1 MHLSDAHHFR
11 KMIAG
16 ACMVVAP
23 VVLLVSMVIHP
34 ASDMNEATQVATIAD
49 NLDAWYVAHL
59 LALISIALTVPVIL
73 GLMHMLREREVAFG
87 HLGGGLAMLGLLA
100 FAGVVGME
108 LVMWQMVAGGSTREA
123 VALLERLNETAGIVI
138 PFVLVSF
145 GLTLGLACLA
155 FGLYRARAVQSWMAI
170 FVAAGD
176 PARGRVRSG
185 AELAGD
191 RGRGLPGRG
200 PRRDRPD
207 GPARDR
213 RSLGAHPRIRGLPPR
228 AGDALVPEAAAAP
241 AAARVSS
248 TGAPSGRPWL

>member
-11 KMIAG
+11 KMVAG

-59 LALISIALTVPVIL
+59 LALISIALTVPVVL

-87 HLGGGLAMLGLLA
+87 HVGGGLAMLGLLA
-100 FAGVVGME
+100 FAGIIGME
-108 LVMWQMVAGGSTREA
+108 LVMWQMVAGGSTSEA
-123 VALLERLNETAGIVI
+123 VALLERLNDTAGIVI

-170 FVAAGD
+170 SVATGAILLGVAFGAALNWLAIVAAAFLVVG
-176 PARGRVRSG
+176 
-185 AELAGD
+185 
-191 RGRGLPGRG
+191 
-200 PRRDRPD
+200 
-207 GPARDR
+207 
-213 RSLGAHPRIRGLPPR
+213 LGAIGRMVLRETDEAWEHTPEYEGFRP
-228 AGDALVPEAAAAP
+228 VPGM
-241 AAARVSS
+241 R
-248 TGAPSGRPWL
+248 

>member
-11 KMIAG
+11 KMVAG

-59 LALISIALTVPVIL
+59 LALISIALTVPVVL

-87 HLGGGLAMLGLLA
+87 HVGGGLAMLGLLA

-138 PFVLVSF
+138 PFVVVS
-145 GLTLGLACLA
+145 LGFALGMACLA
-155 FGLYRARAVQSWMAI
+155 IGLYRARAVQSWMAVS
-170 FVAAGD
+170 VAAG
-176 PARGRVRSG
+176 AILLGVAFG
-185 AELAGD
+185 AALNWLAIVAAAFLVVG
-191 RGRGLPGRG
+191 
-200 PRRDRPD
+200 
-207 GPARDR
+207 
-213 RSLGAHPRIRGLPPR
+213 LGAIGRMVLRETDEAWEHTPEYEGFRP
-228 AGDALVPEAAAAP
+228 VPGM
-241 AAARVSS
+241 R
-248 TGAPSGRPWL
+248 